1 MVRTKERSFG
11 QVLRD
16 RRRQLDLTQEEV
28 ARRIKTS
35 TPYIGHLESAKGPPS
50 DKIVTRLA
58 EVLGL
63 DRRELFFLANPRAQ
77 ALLNP
82 EPDSEAKSAWED
94 FRKDEQIRRVHNI
107 SADEMEMLERVAL
120 LGEVRSPR
128 DFIYILN
135 TVRHAVGRLLGR
147 DCLAYGGGRRPPHRA
162 PHRNRGTQQ
171 ADHDCGEQRFERGV
185 ERHRQIART
194 LQHRAQRCAAAELP
208 QRQGTSERA
217 TDGTDQRTLAK

>member
-1 MVRTKERSFG
+1 MARSKERAFG
-11 QVLRD
+11 QVIRE

-35 TPYIGHLESAKGPPS
+35 TPYVGHLESGKRHPS

-63 DRRELFFLANPRAQ
+63 DRRELFFLANPRAH

-82 EPDSEAKSAWED
+82 VSESNGSSAWEQFKGND
-94 FRKDEQIRRVHNI
+94 QLRRVHNI
-107 SADEMEMLERVAL
+107 TPDEMDMLSRAAL

-135 TVRHAVGRLLGR
+135 TVRHAVGR
-147 DCLAYGGGRRPPHRA
+147 
-162 PHRNRGTQQ
+162 
-171 ADHDCGEQRFERGV
+171 
-185 ERHRQIART
+185 
-194 LQHRAQRCAAAELP
+194 
-208 QRQGTSERA
+208 
-217 TDGTDQRTLAK
+217 

>member
-1 MVRTKERSFG
+1 MVRSKQRNFG
-11 QVLRD
+11 LVIRE

-35 TPYIGHLESAKGPPS
+35 TPYVGHLESGKRHPS

-77 ALLNP
+77 ELLNP
-82 EPDSEAKSAWED
+82 EPAHDASSAWED
-94 FRKDEQIRRVHNI
+94 FKNNEQLRRIHNI
-107 SADEMEMLERVAL
+107 SDEEMEMLSRVAL

-135 TVRHAVGRLLGR
+135 TVRHAVGR
-147 DCLAYGGGRRPPHRA
+147 
-162 PHRNRGTQQ
+162 
-171 ADHDCGEQRFERGV
+171 
-185 ERHRQIART
+185 
-194 LQHRAQRCAAAELP
+194 
-208 QRQGTSERA
+208 
-217 TDGTDQRTLAK
+217 